1 MEKNK
6 IKMDLRL
13 RIREYLRFIWKE
25 EKTQFDQEEEK
36 ILSYLPSQLKQEFLI
51 SSYGDILS
59 NCPIFLTNFTKK
71 TLNETIQQGYL
82 KQIRCTPGEIIFEV
96 KQ

>member
-1 MEKNK
+1 MEKNN

-36 ILSYLPSQLKQEFLI
+36 ILSYLPSRLKQEFLL
-51 SSYGDILS
+51 SSYGEILS
-59 NCPIFLTNFTKK
+59 NSPIFLTNFSKK
-71 TLNETIQQGYL
+71 LLNETIHQGYF
-82 KQIRCTPGEIIFEV
+82 KQIRCTPGEIIFDV